1 MLKTPPSNA
10 SADTLAPKQ
19 LARAGEA
26 VRWFKQVNL
35 QVFVMIAAIVA
46 IMLFFTLM
54 TDGSYL
60 SARNVSNLLR
70 QTAITGILAVGM
82 VFVIVSAEI
91 DLSVGSMMGLLG
103 GLAAIFDV
111 WLGWPLPLTIVVTLF
126 LGLLLGAWNGWWVA
140 YRKVPSFIVTLAG
153 MLAFRGILI
162 GITNGTTVSPTS
174 SAMAQIGQSYLPAG
188 VGFTLGVA
196 GLLIF
201 VAWQWRRRQKRAS
214 LGLSVTRP
222 ASDIGRQAVMAVL
235 VLGAIYLLNDYRG
248 VPTPV
253 LILTLLMLG
262 GIFMATRTAFGRRIY
277 AIGGNIE
284 AARLSGINVARSKLA
299 VFAIN
304 GLMVAVAGLILSSR
318 LGAGSPSAGNIAE
331 LDAIAACVIG
341 GTSLA
346 GGVGSVA
353 GAVMGAFIMA
363 SLDNGMSMLDVPTF
377 WQYIVKGGILL
388 LAVWMD
394 TATKRKG

>member
-1 MLKTPPSNA
+1 MLQRLKSI
-10 SADTLAPKQ
+10 
-19 LARAGEA
+19 
-26 VRWFKQVNL
+26 NL
-35 QVFVMIAAIVA
+35 QVYVMIAAIIA
-46 IMLFFTLM
+46 IMLFFTYM
-54 TDGSYL
+54 TDGAYL
-60 SARNVSNLLR
+60 SARNLSNLLR

-82 VFVIVSAEI
+82 VFVIISAEI

-103 GLAAIFDV
+103 GAAAIFDV
-111 WLGWPLPLTIVVTLF
+111 WFGWPLPLTIVVTLA
-126 LGLLLGAWNGWWVA
+126 LGLLLGAWNGWWIA

-174 SAMAQIGQSYLPAG
+174 EAMSQIGQSYLPSG
-188 VGFTLGVA
+188 IGFMFGA
-196 GLLIF
+196 IGLMVFIG
-201 VAWQWRRRQKRAS
+201 WQWRRRSRRAR
-214 LGLSVTRP
+214 LGLPINPPSG
-222 ASDIGRQAVMAVL
+222 DIGRQTVTALV

-253 LILTLLMLG
+253 LVLTLLMLG
-262 GIFMATRTAFGRRIY
+262 GIFLATRTAFGRRIY
-277 AIGGNIE
+277 AVGGNID
-284 AARLSGINVARSKLA
+284 AARLSGVNVERTKMA

-346 GGVGSVA
+346 GGIGSVA

-377 WQYIVKGGILL
+377 WQYVVKGGILL

-394 TATKRKG
+394 TATKRRV

>member
-1 MLKTPPSNA
+1 MLQRLKSI
-10 SADTLAPKQ
+10 
-19 LARAGEA
+19 
-26 VRWFKQVNL
+26 NL
-35 QVFVMIAAIVA
+35 QVYVMIVAIIA
-46 IMLFFTLM
+46 IMLFFTYM
-54 TDGSYL
+54 TDGAYL
-60 SARNVSNLLR
+60 SARNLSNLLR

-82 VFVIVSAEI
+82 VFVIISAEI

-103 GLAAIFDV
+103 GAAAIFDV
-111 WLGWPLPLTIVVTLF
+111 WFGWPLPLTIVVTLA

-174 SAMAQIGQSYLPAG
+174 EAMSQIGQSYLPSG
-188 VGFTLGVA
+188 IGFMFGA
-196 GLLIF
+196 IGLMVFITC
-201 VAWQWRRRQKRAS
+201 QWRRRSSRAR
-214 LGLSVTRP
+214 LGLPINPPAGDISRQTVT
-222 ASDIGRQAVMAVL
+222 ALV

-253 LILTLLMLG
+253 LVLTLLMLG
-262 GIFMATRTAFGRRIY
+262 GIFLATRTAFGRRIY
-277 AIGGNIE
+277 AVGGNID
-284 AARLSGINVARSKLA
+284 AARLSGVNVERTKMA

-346 GGVGSVA
+346 GGIGSVA

-377 WQYIVKGGILL
+377 WQYVVKGGILL

-394 TATKRKG
+394 TATKRRV